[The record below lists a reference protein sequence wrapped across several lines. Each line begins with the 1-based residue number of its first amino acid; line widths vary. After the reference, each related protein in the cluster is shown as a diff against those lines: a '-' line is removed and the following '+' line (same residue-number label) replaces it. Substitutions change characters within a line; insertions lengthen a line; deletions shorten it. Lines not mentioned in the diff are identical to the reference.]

1 MAQSASATP
10 RAPRTI
16 RRKIDLDN
24 FQVASVKTARDIN
37 RRIVLN
43 LIRKHQPIS
52 RAELSRHSRLQR
64 STVSVITQQLI
75 AERWVKM
82 GASGNLPR
90 GRKPKFLHI
99 NGERSGIIGVDVRPE
114 KAMMMLADLE
124 MRSLA
129 QDSLLTG
136 NDPEEFVN
144 ALAGRIRALMKTYS
158 RLTFEGIGIALPG
171 RIDPASNRLIFAPNL
186 AWKSFDLKSALEL
199 ATGLEVE
206 LENAANTC
214 ALAEVWSGTHSE
226 NVHNL
231 VAVTVSEGIG
241 VGMILNGQLVRG
253 TSGLAGEFG
262 HVTIQE
268 NGPVCSCGNR
278 GCWEVCA
285 SSGAAVRYFMETESA
300 HQNQNNAARPSFESI
315 LRLAQEG
322 NPQANAALERMARH
336 MGVGVAMTIAGMAPD
351 VVVIIGEVTQ
361 AWNRVGPIINEVVA
375 QRLTMGAKTR
385 IIATNPDT
393 QPRLRGTIALVLQ
406 KHFGVPHLV

>member
-1 MAQSASATP
+1 MAQSCSTAP

-114 KAMMMLADLE
+114 KATMMLADLE

-136 NDPEEFVN
+136 SDPEEFVT
-144 ALAGRIRALMKTYS
+144 ALAGRVRALMKAYS
-158 RLTFEGIGIALPG
+158 RLTFE
-171 RIDPASNRLIFAPNL
+171 
-186 AWKSFDLKSALEL
+186 
-199 ATGLEVE
+199 
-206 LENAANTC
+206 
-214 ALAEVWSGTHSE
+214 
-226 NVHNL
+226 
-231 VAVTVSEGIG
+231 
-241 VGMILNGQLVRG
+241 
-253 TSGLAGEFG
+253 
-262 HVTIQE
+262 
-268 NGPVCSCGNR
+268 
-278 GCWEVCA
+278 
-285 SSGAAVRYFMETESA
+285 
-300 HQNQNNAARPSFESI
+300 
-315 LRLAQEG
+315 
-322 NPQANAALERMARH
+322 
-336 MGVGVAMTIAGMAPD
+336 
-351 VVVIIGEVTQ
+351 
-361 AWNRVGPIINEVVA
+361 
-375 QRLTMGAKTR
+375 
-385 IIATNPDT
+385 
-393 QPRLRGTIALVLQ
+393 
-406 KHFGVPHLV
+406 